1 MLSKRKL
8 IKIMDMGIVKTFS
21 DPRLPTLVGFRRK
34 GYTPSIINHFC

>member
-8 IKIMDMGIVKTFS
+8 IKIMDMGIVHTFS

-34 GYTPSIINHFC
+34 GYTPSIINNFC